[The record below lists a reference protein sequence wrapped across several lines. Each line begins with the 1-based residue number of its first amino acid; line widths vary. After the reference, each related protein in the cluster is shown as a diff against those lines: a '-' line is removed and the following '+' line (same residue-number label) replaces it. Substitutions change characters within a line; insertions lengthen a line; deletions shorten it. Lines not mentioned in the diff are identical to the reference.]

1 MSYLVTARKFRP
13 QNFSSI
19 VGQDHI
25 SKALANAIVRGTVPH
40 AILLA
45 GPRGVGKTSAARIFA
60 KALNCTGRTINQ
72 IDPENK
78 NQINPDQ
85 LRASIEPCQKC
96 SNCIEIAASK
106 NMAVWEIDGAS
117 NNSVENIR
125 DLIDSLR
132 TAPPPGSKYKIYII
146 DEVHMLSNAA
156 FNALLKSLEE
166 PPENTIFIFAT
177 TEIHKIPE
185 TVISRCQRH
194 DFRKLGLDTI
204 EDQIR
209 SIANTEKID
218 LDPEVIRFIARKAQG
233 GMRDAQSM
241 FDRLQAFSYQ
251 KISLDLAE
259 QVFGAVDRSF
269 YLALSRAIITKDT
282 NASLNLVHDAF
293 SQSIDIKMFCS
304 DLLEHFRAL
313 FILSTY
319 QRSNSD
325 QESKSYYLKS
335 LELNDDEI
343 KEYRSQ
349 VKASSLE
356 AFQFYFE
363 VAHEMVDKALSTN
376 YPRFMIEA
384 LVVKLC
390 TTNHAPTND
399 LLATN
404 KQTTSRIEKP
414 QQIVK
419 TESAKPENLKQE
431 YVRQDNVR
439 QDNARQ
445 DNARQENIQPI
456 PARSES
462 IKQEYAKP
470 QNTKPENV
478 KLENSKPEN
487 TKPQNSKLENSKP
500 ENTKPAK
507 DLSPSLESYSLES
520 HPDTL
525 EKSDEENSFNYSG
538 HDFIQFA
545 KDRSKITLATF
556 LSRTAITKFELGIIE
571 IQGTKFDID
580 SLKDRALS
588 TELLEELKHFSQFQK
603 WRVLYNIT
611 QNTNSKAPLS
621 GSLREVEEEKRKK
634 DLKKLQEEALAQDAV
649 KDVLS
654 ILAGSKVQKVTPI

>member
-1 MSYLVTARKFRP
+1 MHTSYLVTARKFRP

-209 SIANTEKID
+209 SIANTEQID

-431 YVRQDNVR
+431 NARQDNV
-439 QDNARQ
+439 RQ

-470 QNTKPENV
+470 QNTKPEN
-478 KLENSKPEN
+478 SKPV
-487 TKPQNSKLENSKP
+487 
-500 ENTKPAK
+500 K
-507 DLSPSLESYSLES
+507 DLSPSLEPHSLES

-611 QNTNSKAPLS
+611 QNTNSRAPLS

>member
-156 FNALLKSLEE
+156 FNAILKSLEE

-209 SIANTEKID
+209 SIANTEQID

-431 YVRQDNVR
+431 NARQDNV
-439 QDNARQ
+439 RQ

-470 QNTKPENV
+470 QNTKPEN
-478 KLENSKPEN
+478 SKPV
-487 TKPQNSKLENSKP
+487 
-500 ENTKPAK
+500 K
-507 DLSPSLESYSLES
+507 DLSPSLESHSLES

-611 QNTNSKAPLS
+611 QNTNSRAPLS

>member
-209 SIANTEKID
+209 SIANTEQID

-431 YVRQDNVR
+431 NARQDNV
-439 QDNARQ
+439 RQ

-470 QNTKPENV
+470 QNTKPEN
-478 KLENSKPEN
+478 SKPV
-487 TKPQNSKLENSKP
+487 
-500 ENTKPAK
+500 K
-507 DLSPSLESYSLES
+507 DLSPSLEPHSLES

-611 QNTNSKAPLS
+611 QNTNSRAPLS

>member
-209 SIANTEKID
+209 SIANTEQID

-431 YVRQDNVR
+431 NARQDNV
-439 QDNARQ
+439 RQ

-470 QNTKPENV
+470 QNTKPEN
-478 KLENSKPEN
+478 SKPV
-487 TKPQNSKLENSKP
+487 
-500 ENTKPAK
+500 K
-507 DLSPSLESYSLES
+507 DLSPSLESHSLES

-611 QNTNSKAPLS
+611 QNTNSRAPLS